1 MATAGPTGQPGQPG
15 TPTGWLGGRVL
26 VILLVLSVVLNLCFI
41 AGAVWIRWHVPA
53 RWAGPEQ
60 RYQQMARELDLTP
73 EQRTGF
79 DAYVAAMRTRT
90 GKMRQQV
97 APLIGSAWE
106 EIAKP
111 QADGAQVMRFFDEA
125 AEKRREFQREASAET
140 LKFLALL
147 TPAQRGKFIMI
158 ARQRWAPGLRPPP
171 ATH

>member
-1 MATAGPTGQPGQPG
+1 MSMATAGPAGQPG

-26 VILLVLSVVLNLCFI
+26 VISLILSVVLNLCFV

-79 DAYVAAMRTRT
+79 DAYVAAMRTHT

-97 APLIGSAWE
+97 APLIGFAWE
-106 EIAKP
+106 EVAKP
-111 QADGAQVMRFFDEA
+111 QADGAQVMRLFDAA

-140 LKFLALL
+140 LKFLTLL
-147 TPAQRGKFIMI
+147 TPAQRGKFVAI
-158 ARQRWAPGLRPPP
+158 ARERRALRSGPHP
-171 ATH
+171 ADH